1 MMKIGKTVGVALL
14 VGILASGLSG
24 CEKQGPMER
33 TGKEMDK
40 AAEKT
45 GQQLDKALKKPVT
58 SLKRPGRKLKKSV
71 K

>member
-1 MMKIGKTVGVALL
+1 MKIGKTVGVALL

-45 GQQLDKALKKPVT
+45 GQQLDKALKKT
-58 SLKRPGRKLKKSV
+58 GDKLEKAGEKVKESV

>member
-40 AAEKT
+40 ADGKN
-45 GQQLDKALKKPVT
+45 
-58 SLKRPGRKLKKSV
+58 RPAA
-71 K
+71 